1 MHEETAT
8 RPYHHGDLRAAL
20 VDAALEVTRAGG
32 PSALSL
38 RDVTRRVGVSANA
51 AYRHFADR
59 QALMDAVGSEIFD
72 RIGREMS
79 VAPAVATSSASPA
92 AAVERLRAVGRGY
105 IDFARSEPGW
115 FSVVFFGG
123 ATPRDLAAAPP
134 PPYLALRDAL
144 DGLVSAGVLNA
155 ERRDGAQW
163 LCWAAVHGFAE
174 LALRGPLR
182 GAPADEVDRLAER
195 TVDAIVAGVIGPPE
209 AVRSPNPPDRP
220 NG

>member
-1 MHEETAT
+1 MTAS

-20 VDAALEVTRAGG
+20 VAAALDVTRAGG

-59 QALMDAVGSEIFD
+59 QALMDAVGAEIFD

-79 VAPAVATSSASPA
+79 AAPPAAVTTSAAPG
-92 AAVERLRAVGRGY
+92 AAVERLRAVGLGY
-105 IDFARSEPGW
+105 IGFARSEPGW

-123 ATPRDLAAAPP
+123 ATPRDLDATPP

-144 DGLVSAGVLNA
+144 DGLVSAGVVDA

-174 LALRGPLR
+174 LVLRGPLR

-195 TVDAIVAGVIGPPE
+195 TVDAIIAGVIGPSDT
-209 AVRSPNPPDRP
+209 VRSPGQLDRQ